1 VQKKIEQLKYV
12 TQFFPLRF
20 NFFVFLALLF
30 LIYRFANQSAV
41 DTSSFHHFLI
51 LMSKIGFGIMLVI
64 LLISLLSTLAACF
77 YFIRHREYFHV
88 EVLNQNEDAH
98 TPKIEVHT
106 FMQKI
111 FRPILGSIQVRYE
124 YNEYQLSSSFIL
136 ARENRFTFFPTMGH
150 RSHIELPNIKEYKIN
165 AALLS
170 FQDLFRFFSFTFKNS
185 IQSRFV
191 NLPKTIDTQSIIVE
205 PKTTETD
212 EVRTRQLRHIPGEWL
227 EYKKYEASDDI
238 RRIVWK
244 AFAKNKELLVRKQ
257 EITSPYASHINC
269 YASFYSEKLFT
280 KLSSDA
286 MADYYKNFIWSFYQQ
301 LTESDLQVRL
311 HFEKMKK
318 GLVGNDQIAE
328 QISQAEW
335 QKEIKPSRYMDSDKG
350 AVLFLHSLL
359 PTDEI
364 STILAKVTPAQLVFY
379 IDLRTI
385 FSNLDNSYWWSRF
398 FLRPKNPIN
407 EDLLSD
413 WRSNPQRLGWEKEI
427 ESHIN
432 LLQDSLAKTEIIQ

>member
-1 VQKKIEQLKYV
+1 MQKKLEQLKYV

-20 NFFVFLALLF
+20 NFFVFFALLI
-30 LIYRFANQSAV
+30 LIYRFANQSVA
-41 DTSSFHHFLI
+41 DTSSFHHFLV
-51 LMSKIGFGIMLVI
+51 LMSKIGFGILLVI
-64 LLISLLSTLAACF
+64 LLISLFSTLAACF

-98 TPKIEVHT
+98 TPRIEVHT

-124 YNEYQLSSSFIL
+124 YNEYQLSSSFL
-136 ARENRFTFFPTMGH
+136 LGRENRFTFFPTMGH

-191 NLPKTIDTQSIIVE
+191 NLPQTIDTQSSHVE

-212 EVRTRQLRHIPGEWL
+212 EVRTKSLRQIPGEWL

-257 EITSPYASHINC
+257 EITSPYASHVNC
-269 YASFYSEKLFT
+269 YASFYTEKSFSQ
-280 KLSSDA
+280 LSSDA
-286 MADYYKNFIWSFYQQ
+286 MADYYKNFVWSFYQQ
-301 LTESDLQVRL
+301 LTESNVQVRL

-318 GLVGNDQIAE
+318 GLVGSEHVAE
-328 QISQAEW
+328 QISQADW
-335 QKEIKPSRYMDSDKG
+335 QDEIKTSKYIDTRKG

-359 PTDEI
+359 PTEEI
-364 STILAKVTPAQLVFY
+364 SKILLTVTPSQLVFY
-379 IDLRTI
+379 IDLRSV
-385 FSNLDNSYWWSRF
+385 FSNLDTAYWWSRF

-407 EDLLSD
+407 ENLLSD
-413 WRSNPQRLGWEKEI
+413 WRRNPQRLSWQKEI
-427 ESHIN
+427 EEHFTILEN
-432 LLQDSLAKTEIIQ
+432 SLAKTEIIR